1 MANDQQK
8 HSETAPETPEPM
20 RAAEDVTPESELND
34 APTDTAG
41 DRQDAPQENQEDV
54 SLSDDVQV
62 QLALAKDEIERLK
75 QALVDTQLRAQA
87 EIQNV
92 RRRAEQDVEKA
103 HKFALDKFAQEL
115 LPVIDSLERTVQA
128 CSSEDEVVR
137 PLREGA
143 EMTLNLFISSVA
155 KFNLDVVDP
164 TGQPFDPELH
174 QAMSMVEAPDATP
187 NTVVAVMQ
195 KGYTLNGRLVR
206 PAMVMVAKG

>member
-8 HSETAPETPEPM
+8 HSETAPETPESM
-20 RAAEDVTPESELND
+20 RAAEDVTPESEQND
-34 APTDTAG
+34 APTDVAG
-41 DRQDAPQENQEDV
+41 DQQDAPQESQEDV
-54 SLSDDVQV
+54 SLNDDEQA

-174 QAMSMVEAPDATP
+174 QAMSMVDAPDAAP
-187 NTVVAVMQ
+187 NSVVAVMQ